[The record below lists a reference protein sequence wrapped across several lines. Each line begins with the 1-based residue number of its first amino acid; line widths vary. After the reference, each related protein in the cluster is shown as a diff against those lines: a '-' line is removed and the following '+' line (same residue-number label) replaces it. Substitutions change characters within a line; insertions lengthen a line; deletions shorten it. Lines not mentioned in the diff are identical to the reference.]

1 MEVHFL
7 LFPGLTQLD
16 LTGPWEVLASA
27 PEINAKLV
35 ARTLDPVTAEG
46 GLRLLPDLTLTDA
59 PAPAPDILVV
69 PGGGGVDAL
78 LGDSEYLDYLRRVVP
93 HAKWVF
99 SICTGSLLLGAA
111 GLLTG
116 RRVTTHWTAMEFLP
130 VFGAVPVAE
139 RVVEDGNLI
148 SGAGVTAGID
158 AALVVVARLF
168 GERLAQVVQLRMEYD
183 PKPPFDCGSP
193 GRADPELVLAV
204 QRRSV
209 DRRKRRAEAVR
220 LAADRLRRVEGA

>member
-1 MEVHFL
+1 MEAHFL

-16 LTGPWEVLASA
+16 LTGPLEVLTSL
-27 PEINAKLV
+27 PELSVKLV

-46 GLRLLPDLTLTDA
+46 GLRLLPDLTLADA
-59 PAPAPDILVV
+59 PTPDLLVI
-69 PGGGGVDAL
+69 PGGGGVDAS
-78 LGDSEYLDYLRRVVP
+78 LGDTELLDHLRRVVP
-93 HAKWVF
+93 GVKWVF
-99 SICTGSLLLGAA
+99 SVCTGALLLGAA

-130 VFGAVPVAE
+130 AFGAIPVPE

-168 GERLAQVVQLRMEYD
+168 DERLAQITQLRLEYD
-183 PKPPFDCGSP
+183 PKPPFDSGSP

-204 QRRSV
+204 QRFTA
-209 DRRKRRAEAVR
+209 DRRKRRAEATR
-220 LAADRLRRVEGA
+220 LAAERLRAGGGE

>member
-1 MEVHFL
+1 MEARFL

-27 PEINAKLV
+27 PGMGTRLV
-35 ARTLDPVTAEG
+35 AKTLDPVAAEG
-46 GLRLLPDLTLTDA
+46 GLRLLPDLTLTEAD
-59 PAPAPDILVV
+59 APDILVV
-69 PGGGGVDAL
+69 PGGGGVDAAMGDPEL
-78 LGDSEYLDYLRRVVP
+78 LDFLRRVVP
-93 HAKWVF
+93 KAKWVF

-111 GLLTG
+111 GLLKG
-116 RRVTTHWTAMEFLP
+116 RRVTTHWTAMDFLP
-130 VFGAVPVAE
+130 AFGAIPTPE

-183 PKPPFDCGSP
+183 PKPPFDSGSP
-193 GRADPELVLAV
+193 GRADPELVLAIE
-204 QRRSV
+204 RRSV
-209 DRRKRRAEAVR
+209 ERRARRAEAVR
-220 LAADRLRRVEGA
+220 RAAARLPDA